1 MLQPSKSKFRK
12 QFRGKMRGK
21 TSRGTRIDFGDYGL
35 KSLGRAWLTA
45 KQIEAARIAISH
57 YTKRAGK
64 LWIRVF
70 PDKPVTKK
78 GAAHMGEGKGEV
90 DHYVAVVT
98 PGRVVFELAGVS
110 REVAK
115 QALEMAATK
124 LPIKTKFV
132 AKEEL
137 K

>member
-1 MLQPSKSKFRK
+1 MLQPKKSKFRK

-21 TSRGTRIDFGDYGL
+21 ASRGNKIDFGDYGL
-35 KSLGRAWLTA
+35 KSLGRTWLTA
-45 KQIEAARIAISH
+45 KQIEAARIAVSH

-78 GAAHMGEGKGEV
+78 GATHMGEGKGEV

-98 PGRVVFELAGVS
+98 PGRVILELAGVS
-110 REVAK
+110 KEIAK
-115 QALEMAATK
+115 QALTRAATK
-124 LPIKTKFV
+124 LPIKTKFM
-132 AKEEL
+132 AKEEI